1 MKSRLLAAVPFAA
14 ASLAACAHTFPGDN
28 EHLAA
33 ATRSVAE
40 RTPFDLGCDD
50 AVLAKL
56 GDVTRLGQQ
65 ATRTNIGATCGEQ
78 RATYTVTCISNWGR
92 SPAPPKRTRRRHAC
106 EPRN

>member
-1 MKSRLLAAVPFAA
+1 MKARLFAAVPLAFAA

-28 EHLAA
+28 EHLVA
-33 ATRSVAE
+33 ATRSVEE

-50 AVLAKL
+50 AALAKL

-78 RATYTVTCISNWGR
+78 RATYTVTCISNWGKITC
-92 SPAPPKRTRRRHAC
+92 SAEANTTQTRG
-106 EPRN
+106 